1 MRYKIY
7 IFTAMMISNVFSQ
20 GEISLKSVL
29 DGTFSTES
37 IGRYTWKN
45 STDSYYFSKKS
56 DSGLDFYIYNLAS
69 NDTTKSFSIPKS
81 LINNFSY
88 SFSPNQKKLLLK
100 KNSVKIWRHSSYGSY
115 YIYDIESSSLTSVTS
130 NPDRLRNVKFSPDSE
145 NIAFVREDNNL
156 YLFSLASNLEEQLT
170 FDGSENILNGHFGWV
185 YEEEFGTYDSYKWS
199 PNSKHIAFI
208 REDQTYVKKY
218 PLVDYE
224 SQYPVVKYI
233 RYPKT
238 GEDNPVVSISILDL
252 ENKEYR
258 SVNLPDTAYYIPDII
273 WQDNSENLF
282 FATLNRKQ
290 NDWNLYRYD
299 FAMNNGELILNDS
312 NDSWIDRDPF
322 TVPQEIGTWTTKG
335 GFSFAILESGEI
347 IWLSE
352 RDGFKHIYR
361 SRPDGRFLNQITR
374 GEWEV
379 STINAIDYKKEIIYF
394 TGKKE
399 TETENHLYSVRFNGS
414 KLKRIT
420 KENGS
425 HSAAFS
431 PTLNY
436 FINGYSSLTIPPKT
450 FLRQN
455 SGKIVRV
462 LKETDKSKFDNLGL
476 TYPQLINIFAD
487 DGTRLNALITYPHN
501 FDPMKQY
508 PVILY
513 NYGGPGSQLVMN
525 RWGAGSH
532 TLHQFFASRDFIIF
546 SFDNRGTGG
555 RGKAFKDLAYGD
567 YGKYLVKDH
576 ISAAK
581 YLQGLTYVDADN
593 IGIWGWSGGGYL
605 TNMCMTLASD
615 YYKAGISIAPNVEP
629 LLYDT
634 IWTERYMGL
643 IEENPEGYKNAS
655 VLTHV
660 DKAKGH
666 LLQIHGNADDNVH
679 HQHSLKLA
687 KAYAEHGKDMEMF
700 IYPNANHGM
709 YNNNFLTQENP
720 ADGWKNRYH
729 LYKKMTD
736 FFIEHLVPE
745 TF

>member
-1 MRYKIY
+1 MIYKYLTIAL
-7 IFTAMMISNVFSQ
+7 IFSALNAQ
-20 GEISLKSVL
+20 GEISLENVL
-29 DGTFSTES
+29 DRTFRTES
-37 IGRYTWKN
+37 IGRYDWKN
-45 STDSYYFSKKS
+45 SSDAYYFTERS
-56 DSGLDFYIYNLAS
+56 DEGLDFYEYNLAS
-69 NDTTKSFSIPKS
+69 NDTLKAFSVQKSVISD
-81 LINNFSY
+81 FSY
-88 SFSPNQKKLLLK
+88 SFSPDQTKLLLK
-100 KNSVKIWRHSSYGSY
+100 KNSKKLWRHSSYGSY
-115 YIYDIESSSLTSVTS
+115 YVYDIASESVTPVTS
-130 NPDRLRNVKFSPDSE
+130 DPDSLRNVKFSPDS
-145 NIAFVREDNNL
+145 NKLAFVRNDNNL
-156 YLFSLASNLEEQLT
+156 YLFDLIDSREEQLT
-170 FDGSENILNGHFGWV
+170 FDGSEDILNGHFGWV

-199 PNSKHIAFI
+199 PNSQYIAFI
-208 REDQTYVKKY
+208 REDQTYVKEY
-218 PLVDYE
+218 ALVDYE
-224 SQYPVVKYI
+224 AQYPVVKYI

-238 GEDNPVVSISILDL
+238 GEDNPIVSISILDL

-258 SVNLPDTAYYIPDII
+258 SVHLPETAYYIPDII
-273 WQDNSENLF
+273 WQVNSSNLY

-290 NDWNLYRYD
+290 NDWNLYKYD
-299 FAMNNGELILNDS
+299 FDTNRGDLILNDS

-322 TVPQEIGTWTTKG
+322 TVPGEIGTWTTKG
-335 GFSFAILESGEI
+335 GFSSAILENGEI
-347 IWLSE
+347 LWISE
-352 RDGFKHIYR
+352 KDGFSHIYR
-361 SRPDGRFLNQITR
+361 NRPDGRPINQVTR
-374 GEWEV
+374 GNWEV
-379 STINAIDYKKEIIYF
+379 NNISAIDTKNEIIYF
-394 TGKKE
+394 SGKKE
-399 TETENHLYSVRFNGS
+399 TETENHLYSIKFNGS
-414 KLKRIT
+414 RLKRLT
-420 KENGS
+420 KEKGS
-425 HSAAFS
+425 HSSSFS

-436 FINGYSSLTIPPKT
+436 FINSYSSFTVPPKT
-450 FLRQN
+450 FLRQD

-462 LKETDKSKFDNLGL
+462 LAETDRSQFDAYGL
-476 TYPQLINIFAD
+476 TYPQLINIFTD

-513 NYGGPGSQLVMN
+513 NYGGPGSQLVLN
-525 RWGAGSH
+525 RWGSGSH
-532 TLHQFFASRDFIIF
+532 IFHQFFASRDFIIF

-567 YGKYLVKDH
+567 YGKYLIKDH
-576 ISAAK
+576 IAAAK
-581 YLQGLTYVDADN
+581 YLQGLTYVDAEN

-643 IEENPEGYKNAS
+643 VEENPEGYKNAS

-679 HQHSLKLA
+679 HQHSIKLA

-700 IYPNANHGM
+700 IYSNANHGM
-709 YNNNFLTQENP
+709 YNNNFLSEDNP

-736 FFIEHLVPE
+736 FFMEHLVPDS
-745 TF
+745 F

>member
-1 MRYKIY
+1 MRYKYLTIAL
-7 IFTAMMISNVFSQ
+7 IFSALNAQ
-20 GEISLKSVL
+20 GEISLENVL
-29 DGTFSTES
+29 DRTFRTES
-37 IGRYTWKN
+37 IGRYDWKN
-45 STDSYYFSKKS
+45 SSDTYYFTERS
-56 DSGLDFYIYNLAS
+56 DEGLDFYEYNLVS
-69 NDTTKSFSIPKS
+69 NDTLKAFSVQKS
-81 LINNFSY
+81 LISDFSY
-88 SFSPNQKKLLLK
+88 SFSPDQTKLLLK
-100 KNSVKIWRHSSYGSY
+100 KNSKKLWRHSSYGSY
-115 YIYDIESSSLTSVTS
+115 YVYDIASESVTPVTS
-130 NPDRLRNVKFSPDSE
+130 DPDSLRNVKFSPDS
-145 NIAFVREDNNL
+145 NKLAFVRNDNNL
-156 YLFSLASNLEEQLT
+156 YLFDLIDSREEQLT
-170 FDGSENILNGHFGWV
+170 FDGSEDILNGHFGWV

-199 PNSKHIAFI
+199 PNSQYIAFI
-208 REDQTYVKKY
+208 REDQTYVKEY
-218 PLVDYE
+218 ALVDYE
-224 SQYPVVKYI
+224 AQYPVVKYI

-238 GEDNPVVSISILDL
+238 GEDNPIVSISILDL

-258 SVNLPDTAYYIPDII
+258 SVHLPETAYYIPDII
-273 WQDNSENLF
+273 WQVNSSNLY

-290 NDWNLYRYD
+290 NDWNLYKYD
-299 FAMNNGELILNDS
+299 FDTNKGDLILNDS

-322 TVPQEIGTWTTKG
+322 TVPGEIGTWTTKG
-335 GFSFAILESGEI
+335 GFSSAILENGEI
-347 IWLSE
+347 LWISE
-352 RDGFKHIYR
+352 KDGFSHIYR
-361 SRPDGRFLNQITR
+361 NRPDGRPINKVTR
-374 GEWEV
+374 GNWEV
-379 STINAIDYKKEIIYF
+379 NNISAIDTKNEIIYF
-394 TGKKE
+394 SGKKE
-399 TETENHLYSVRFNGS
+399 TETENHLYSIKFNGS
-414 KLKRIT
+414 RLKRLT
-420 KENGS
+420 KEKGS
-425 HSAAFS
+425 HSSSFS

-436 FINGYSSLTIPPKT
+436 FINSYSSFTVPPKT
-450 FLRQN
+450 FLRQD

-462 LKETDKSKFDNLGL
+462 LAETDRSQFDVYGL
-476 TYPQLINIFAD
+476 TYPQLINIFTD

-513 NYGGPGSQLVMN
+513 NYGGPGSQLVLN
-525 RWGAGSH
+525 RWGSGSH
-532 TLHQFFASRDFIIF
+532 IFHQFFASRDFIIF

-567 YGKYLVKDH
+567 YGKYLIKDH
-576 ISAAK
+576 IAAAK
-581 YLQGLTYVDADN
+581 YLQGLTYVDAEN

-643 IEENPEGYKNAS
+643 VEENPEGYKNAS

-679 HQHSLKLA
+679 HQHSIKLA

-700 IYPNANHGM
+700 IYSNANHGM
-709 YNNNFLTQENP
+709 YNNNFLSEDNP

-736 FFIEHLVPE
+736 FFMEHLVPDN
-745 TF
+745 F

>member
-1 MRYKIY
+1 MRYKYLTIAL
-7 IFTAMMISNVFSQ
+7 IFSALNAQ
-20 GEISLKSVL
+20 GEISLENVL
-29 DGTFSTES
+29 DRTFRTES
-37 IGRYTWKN
+37 IGRYDWKN
-45 STDSYYFSKKS
+45 SSDAYYFTERS
-56 DSGLDFYIYNLAS
+56 DEGLDFYEYNLAS
-69 NDTTKSFSIPKS
+69 NDTLKAFSVQKSVISD
-81 LINNFSY
+81 FSY
-88 SFSPNQKKLLLK
+88 SFSPDQTKLLLK
-100 KNSVKIWRHSSYGSY
+100 KNSKKLWRHSSYGSY
-115 YIYDIESSSLTSVTS
+115 YVYDIASESVTPVTS
-130 NPDRLRNVKFSPDSE
+130 DPDSLRNVKFSPDS
-145 NIAFVREDNNL
+145 NKLAFVRNDNNL
-156 YLFSLASNLEEQLT
+156 YLFDLIDSREEQLT
-170 FDGSENILNGHFGWV
+170 FDGSEDILNGHFGWV

-199 PNSKHIAFI
+199 PNSQYIAFI
-208 REDQTYVKKY
+208 REDQTYIKEY
-218 PLVDYE
+218 ALVDYE
-224 SQYPVVKYI
+224 AQYPVVKYI

-238 GEDNPVVSISILDL
+238 GEDNPIVSISILDL

-258 SVNLPDTAYYIPDII
+258 SVHLPETAYYIPDII
-273 WQDNSENLF
+273 WQVNSSNLY

-290 NDWNLYRYD
+290 NDWNLYKYD
-299 FAMNNGELILNDS
+299 FETNRGDLILNDS

-322 TVPQEIGTWTTKG
+322 TVPGEIGTWTTKG
-335 GFSFAILESGEI
+335 GFSSAILENGEI
-347 IWLSE
+347 LWISE
-352 RDGFKHIYR
+352 KDGFSHIYR
-361 SRPDGRFLNQITR
+361 NRPDGRPINQVTR
-374 GEWEV
+374 GNWEV
-379 STINAIDYKKEIIYF
+379 NNISAIDTKNEIIYF
-394 TGKKE
+394 SGKKE
-399 TETENHLYSVRFNGS
+399 TETENHLYSIKFNGS
-414 KLKRIT
+414 RLKRLT
-420 KENGS
+420 KEKGS
-425 HSAAFS
+425 HSSSFS

-436 FINGYSSLTIPPKT
+436 FINSYSSFTVPPKT
-450 FLRQN
+450 FLRQD

-462 LKETDKSKFDNLGL
+462 LAETDRSQFDAYGL
-476 TYPQLINIFAD
+476 TYPQLINIFTD

-513 NYGGPGSQLVMN
+513 NYGGPGSQLVLN
-525 RWGAGSH
+525 RWGSGSH
-532 TLHQFFASRDFIIF
+532 IFHQFFASRDFIIF

-567 YGKYLVKDH
+567 YGKYLIKDH
-576 ISAAK
+576 IAAAK
-581 YLQGLTYVDADN
+581 YLQGLTYVDAEN

-643 IEENPEGYKNAS
+643 VEENPEGYKNAS

-679 HQHSLKLA
+679 HQHSIKLA

-700 IYPNANHGM
+700 IYSNANHGM
-709 YNNNFLTQENP
+709 YNNNFLSEDNP

-736 FFIEHLVPE
+736 FFMEHLVPDS
-745 TF
+745 F

>member
-1 MRYKIY
+1 MRYKYLTI
-7 IFTAMMISNVFSQ
+7 ILMFGTLFAQ
-20 GEISLKSVL
+20 DKISLENVL
-29 DGTFSTES
+29 DGTFRTES
-37 IGRYTWKN
+37 IGRYDWKN
-45 STDSYYFSKKS
+45 SSDSYYFSERS
-56 DSGLDFYIYNLAS
+56 DEGLEFYEYNLAS
-69 NDTTKSFSIPKS
+69 NDTLKAFTVKKSIIS
-81 LINNFSY
+81 NFSY
-88 SFSPNQKKLLLK
+88 SFSPDQTKLLLK

-115 YIYDIESSSLTSVTS
+115 FVYDILSESLIPVTS
-130 NPDRLRNVKFSPDSE
+130 DPDSLRNVKFSPDS
-145 NIAFVREDNNL
+145 NKLAFVRNDNNL
-156 YLFSLASNLEEQLT
+156 YLFDLNTEIEEQLT
-170 FDGSENILNGHFGWV
+170 FDGSDDILNGHFGWV

-199 PNSKHIAFI
+199 PDSNFIAFI
-208 REDQTYVKKY
+208 REDQTYVKKF

-224 SQYPVVKYI
+224 AQYPVVKYI

-238 GEDNPVVSISILDL
+238 GEDNPIVSISILDL

-258 SVNLPDTAYYIPDII
+258 SVHLPDTAYYIPDIV
-273 WQDNSENLF
+273 WQKNSNNLYF
-282 FATLNRKQ
+282 VTLNRKQ
-290 NDWNLYRYD
+290 NNWNLYKYD
-299 FAMNNGELILNDS
+299 FTTNGGDLVLNDS
-312 NDSWIDRDPF
+312 NDSWVDKKSFF
-322 TVPQEIGTWTTKG
+322 TPNNDGSWTSRG
-335 GFSFAILESGEI
+335 GFSFAIMENGELVWI
-347 IWLSE
+347 SE
-352 RDGFKHIYR
+352 KDGFKHIYR
-361 SRPDGRFLNQITR
+361 NRLDGRPINQITR

-379 STINAIDYKKEIIYF
+379 NSINAIDANNGIIYF
-394 TGKKE
+394 SAKKE
-399 TETENHLYSVRFNGS
+399 TETENHLYSIRFNGS
-414 KLKRIT
+414 RLKRIT
-420 KENGS
+420 KEKGS
-425 HSAAFS
+425 HSSAFS

-436 FINGYSSLTIPPKT
+436 FINNYSSFTTPPKT
-450 FLRQN
+450 FVKDKN
-455 SGKIVRV
+455 GKIVRL
-462 LKETDKSKFDNLGL
+462 LKETDKSKFDQYGL
-476 TYPQLINIFAD
+476 TYPQLINIFTD

-513 NYGGPGSQLVMN
+513 NYGGPGSQLVTN
-525 RWGAGSH
+525 RWGAGNH
-532 TLHQFFASRDFIIF
+532 TLHQYFASRDFIIF

-567 YGKYLVKDH
+567 YGKYLVADH

-581 YLQGLTYVDADN
+581 YLQGLTYVDGDN

-643 IEENPEGYKNAS
+643 VDENPEGYKNAS

-660 DKAKGH
+660 DKAKGY

-679 HQHSLKLA
+679 HQHSIKLA

-700 IYPNANHGM
+700 IYSNANHGM
-709 YNNNFLTQENP
+709 SNNNFLTEDYP

-729 LYKKMTD
+729 LYKKMAD
-736 FFIEHLVPE
+736 FFMEHLASD

>member
-1 MRYKIY
+1 MRYKYLTIAL
-7 IFTAMMISNVFSQ
+7 IFSALNAQ
-20 GEISLKSVL
+20 GEISLENVL
-29 DGTFSTES
+29 DRTFRTES
-37 IGRYTWKN
+37 IGRYDWKN
-45 STDSYYFSKKS
+45 SSDAYYFTERS
-56 DSGLDFYIYNLAS
+56 DEGLDFYEYNLAS
-69 NDTTKSFSIPKS
+69 NDTLKAFSVQKSVISD
-81 LINNFSY
+81 FSY
-88 SFSPNQKKLLLK
+88 SFSPDQTKLLLK
-100 KNSVKIWRHSSYGSY
+100 KNSKKLWRHSSYGSY
-115 YIYDIESSSLTSVTS
+115 YVYDIASESVTPVTS
-130 NPDRLRNVKFSPDSE
+130 DPDSLRNVKFSPDS
-145 NIAFVREDNNL
+145 NKLAFVRNDNNL
-156 YLFSLASNLEEQLT
+156 YLFDLIDSREEQLT
-170 FDGSENILNGHFGWV
+170 FDGSEDILNGHFGWV

-199 PNSKHIAFI
+199 PNSQYIAFI
-208 REDQTYVKKY
+208 REDQTYIKEY
-218 PLVDYE
+218 ALVDYE
-224 SQYPVVKYI
+224 AQYPVVKYI

-238 GEDNPVVSISILDL
+238 GEDNPIVSISILDL

-258 SVNLPDTAYYIPDII
+258 SVHLPETAYYIPDII
-273 WQDNSENLF
+273 WQVNSSNLY

-290 NDWNLYRYD
+290 NDWNLYKYD
-299 FAMNNGELILNDS
+299 FDTNRGDLILNDS

-322 TVPQEIGTWTTKG
+322 TVPGEIGTWTTKG
-335 GFSFAILESGEI
+335 GFSSAILENGEI
-347 IWLSE
+347 LWISE
-352 RDGFKHIYR
+352 KDGFSHIYR
-361 SRPDGRFLNQITR
+361 NRPDGRPINQVTR
-374 GEWEV
+374 GNWEV
-379 STINAIDYKKEIIYF
+379 NNISAIDTKNEIIYF
-394 TGKKE
+394 SGKKE
-399 TETENHLYSVRFNGS
+399 TETENHLYSIKFNGS
-414 KLKRIT
+414 RLKRLT
-420 KENGS
+420 KEKGS
-425 HSAAFS
+425 HSSSFS

-436 FINGYSSLTIPPKT
+436 FINSYSSFTVPPKT
-450 FLRQN
+450 FLRQD

-462 LKETDKSKFDNLGL
+462 LAETDRSQFDAYGL
-476 TYPQLINIFAD
+476 TYPQLINIFTD

-513 NYGGPGSQLVMN
+513 NYGGPGSQLVLN
-525 RWGAGSH
+525 RWGSGSH
-532 TLHQFFASRDFIIF
+532 IFHQFFASRDFIIF

-567 YGKYLVKDH
+567 YGKYLIKDH
-576 ISAAK
+576 IAAAK
-581 YLQGLTYVDADN
+581 YLQGLTYVDAEN

-643 IEENPEGYKNAS
+643 VEENPEGYKNAS

-679 HQHSLKLA
+679 HQHSIKLA

-700 IYPNANHGM
+700 IYSNANHGM
-709 YNNNFLTQENP
+709 YNNNFLSEDNP

-736 FFIEHLVPE
+736 FFMEHLVPDS
-745 TF
+745 F

>member
-1 MRYKIY
+1 MRYKYLTIAL
-7 IFTAMMISNVFSQ
+7 IFSALNAQ
-20 GEISLKSVL
+20 GEISLENVL
-29 DGTFSTES
+29 DRTFRTES
-37 IGRYTWKN
+37 IGRYDWKN
-45 STDSYYFSKKS
+45 SSDAYYFTERS
-56 DSGLDFYIYNLAS
+56 DEGLDFYEYNLAS
-69 NDTTKSFSIPKS
+69 NDTLKAFSVQKSVMSD
-81 LINNFSY
+81 FSY
-88 SFSPNQKKLLLK
+88 SFSPDQTKLLLK
-100 KNSVKIWRHSSYGSY
+100 KNSKKLWRHSSYGSY
-115 YIYDIESSSLTSVTS
+115 YVYDIASESVTPVTS
-130 NPDRLRNVKFSPDSE
+130 DPDSLRNVKFSPDS
-145 NIAFVREDNNL
+145 NKLAFVRNDNNL
-156 YLFSLASNLEEQLT
+156 YLFDLIDSREEQLT
-170 FDGSENILNGHFGWV
+170 FDGSEDILNGHFGWV

-199 PNSKHIAFI
+199 PNSQYIAFI
-208 REDQTYVKKY
+208 REDQTYVKEY
-218 PLVDYE
+218 ALVDYE
-224 SQYPVVKYI
+224 AQYPVVKYI

-238 GEDNPVVSISILDL
+238 GEDNPIVSISILDL

-258 SVNLPDTAYYIPDII
+258 SVHLPETAYYIPDII
-273 WQDNSENLF
+273 WQVNSSNLY

-290 NDWNLYRYD
+290 NDWNLYKYD
-299 FAMNNGELILNDS
+299 FDTNRGDLILNDS

-322 TVPQEIGTWTTKG
+322 TVPGEIGTWTTKG
-335 GFSFAILESGEI
+335 GFSSAILENGEI
-347 IWLSE
+347 LWISE
-352 RDGFKHIYR
+352 KDGFSHIYR
-361 SRPDGRFLNQITR
+361 NRPDGRPINQVTR
-374 GEWEV
+374 GNWEV
-379 STINAIDYKKEIIYF
+379 NNISAIDTKNEVIYF
-394 TGKKE
+394 SGKKE
-399 TETENHLYSVRFNGS
+399 TETENHLYSIKFNGS
-414 KLKRIT
+414 RLKRLT
-420 KENGS
+420 KEKGS
-425 HSAAFS
+425 HSSSFS

-436 FINGYSSLTIPPKT
+436 FINSYSSFTVPPKT
-450 FLRQN
+450 FLRQD

-462 LKETDKSKFDNLGL
+462 LAETDRSQFDAYGL
-476 TYPQLINIFAD
+476 TYPQLINIFTD

-513 NYGGPGSQLVMN
+513 NYGGPGSQLVLN
-525 RWGAGSH
+525 RWGSGSH
-532 TLHQFFASRDFIIF
+532 IFHQFFASRDFIIF

-567 YGKYLVKDH
+567 YGKYLIKDH
-576 ISAAK
+576 IAAAK
-581 YLQGLTYVDADN
+581 YLQGLTYVDAEN

-643 IEENPEGYKNAS
+643 VEENPEGYKNAS

-679 HQHSLKLA
+679 HQHSIKLA

-700 IYPNANHGM
+700 IYSNANHGM
-709 YNNNFLTQENP
+709 YNNNFLSEDNP

-736 FFIEHLVPE
+736 FFMEHLV
-745 TF
+745 TDNF

>member
-1 MRYKIY
+1 MRYKYLI
-7 IFTAMMISNVFSQ
+7 IALLFSSLFSQ
-20 GEISLKSVL
+20 GKISLENVL
-29 DGTFSTES
+29 DGTFRTES
-37 IGRYTWKN
+37 IGRYDWKN
-45 STDSYYFSKKS
+45 NSDAYYFTERS
-56 DSGLDFYIYNLAS
+56 DEGLEFYEYNLAS
-69 NDTTKSFSIPKS
+69 NDTLKAFTVQKSIIS
-81 LINNFSY
+81 NFSY
-88 SFSPNQKKLLLK
+88 SFSPDQTKLLLK

-115 YIYDIESSSLTSVTS
+115 FVYDILSESLIPVTS
-130 NPDRLRNVKFSPDSE
+130 DPDSLRNVKFSPDS
-145 NIAFVREDNNL
+145 NKLAFVRNDNNL
-156 YLFSLASNLEEQLT
+156 YLFDLNTEIEEQLT
-170 FDGSENILNGHFGWV
+170 FDGSDDILNGHFGWV

-199 PNSKHIAFI
+199 PDSNFIAFI
-208 REDQTYVKKY
+208 REDQTYVKKF

-224 SQYPVVKYI
+224 AQYPVVKYI

-238 GEDNPVVSISILDL
+238 GEDNPIVSISILDL

-258 SVNLPDTAYYIPDII
+258 SVHLPDTAYYIPDIV
-273 WQDNSENLF
+273 WQKNSNNLYF
-282 FATLNRKQ
+282 VTLNRKQ
-290 NDWNLYRYD
+290 NNWNLYKYD
-299 FAMNNGELILNDS
+299 FTTNGSDLVLNDS
-312 NDSWIDRDPF
+312 NDSWVDKKSFF
-322 TVPQEIGTWTTKG
+322 TPNNNDSWTSRG
-335 GFSFAILESGEI
+335 GFSFAIMENGELVWI
-347 IWLSE
+347 SE
-352 RDGFKHIYR
+352 KDGFKHIYR
-361 SRPDGRFLNQITR
+361 NRLDGRPINQITR

-379 STINAIDYKKEIIYF
+379 NSINAIDANNGIIYF
-394 TGKKE
+394 SAKKE
-399 TETENHLYSVRFNGS
+399 TETENHLYSIRFNGS
-414 KLKRIT
+414 RLKRIT
-420 KENGS
+420 KEKGS
-425 HSAAFS
+425 HSSAFS

-436 FINGYSSLTIPPKT
+436 FINNYSSFTTPPKT
-450 FLRQN
+450 FVKDKN
-455 SGKIVRV
+455 GKIVRL
-462 LKETDKSKFDNLGL
+462 LKETDKSKFDQYGL
-476 TYPQLINIFAD
+476 TYPQLINIFTD

-513 NYGGPGSQLVMN
+513 NYGGPGSQLVTN
-525 RWGAGSH
+525 RWGAGNH
-532 TLHQFFASRDFIIF
+532 TLHQYFASRDFIIF

-567 YGKYLVKDH
+567 YGKYLVADH

-581 YLQGLTYVDADN
+581 YLQGLTYVDGDN

-643 IEENPEGYKNAS
+643 VDENPEGYKNAS

-660 DKAKGH
+660 DKAKGF

-679 HQHSLKLA
+679 HQHSIKLA

-700 IYPNANHGM
+700 IYSNANHGM
-709 YNNNFLTQENP
+709 SNNNFLTEDYP

-729 LYKKMTD
+729 LYKKMAD
-736 FFIEHLVPE
+736 FFMEHLASD

>member
-1 MRYKIY
+1 MRYKYLI
-7 IFTAMMISNVFSQ
+7 IALLFSSLFSQ
-20 GEISLKSVL
+20 GKISLENVL
-29 DGTFSTES
+29 DGTFRTES
-37 IGRYTWKN
+37 IGRYDWKN
-45 STDSYYFSKKS
+45 NSDAYYFTERS
-56 DSGLDFYIYNLAS
+56 DEGLEFYEYNLAS
-69 NDTTKSFSIPKS
+69 NDTLKAFTVQKSIIS
-81 LINNFSY
+81 NFSY
-88 SFSPNQKKLLLK
+88 SFSPDQTKLLLK

-115 YIYDIESSSLTSVTS
+115 FVYDILSESLIPVTS
-130 NPDRLRNVKFSPDSE
+130 DPDSLRNVKFSPDS
-145 NIAFVREDNNL
+145 NKLAFVRNDNNL
-156 YLFSLASNLEEQLT
+156 YLFDLNTEIEEQLT
-170 FDGSENILNGHFGWV
+170 FDGSDDILNGHFGWV

-199 PNSKHIAFI
+199 PDSNFIAFI
-208 REDQTYVKKY
+208 REDQTYVKKF

-224 SQYPVVKYI
+224 AQYPVVKYI

-238 GEDNPVVSISILDL
+238 GEDNPIVSISILDL

-258 SVNLPDTAYYIPDII
+258 SVHLPDTAYYIPDIV
-273 WQDNSENLF
+273 WQKNSNNLYF
-282 FATLNRKQ
+282 VTLNRKQ
-290 NDWNLYRYD
+290 NNWNLYKYD
-299 FAMNNGELILNDS
+299 FITNRGDLVLNDS
-312 NDSWIDRDPF
+312 NDSWVDKKSFF
-322 TVPQEIGTWTTKG
+322 TPYNDGSWTSRG
-335 GFSFAILESGEI
+335 GFSFAIMENGELVWI
-347 IWLSE
+347 SE
-352 RDGFKHIYR
+352 KDGFKHIYR
-361 SRPDGRFLNQITR
+361 NRLDGRPINQITR

-379 STINAIDYKKEIIYF
+379 NSINAIDANNGIIYF
-394 TGKKE
+394 SAKKE
-399 TETENHLYSVRFNGS
+399 TETENHLYSIRFNGS
-414 KLKRIT
+414 RLKRIT
-420 KENGS
+420 KEKGS
-425 HSAAFS
+425 HSSAFS

-436 FINGYSSLTIPPKT
+436 FINNYSSFTTPPKT
-450 FLRQN
+450 FVKDKN
-455 SGKIVRV
+455 GKIVRL
-462 LKETDKSKFDNLGL
+462 LKETDKSKFDQYGL
-476 TYPQLINIFAD
+476 TYPQLINIFTD

-513 NYGGPGSQLVMN
+513 NYGGPGSQLVTN
-525 RWGAGSH
+525 RWGAGNH
-532 TLHQFFASRDFIIF
+532 TLHQYFASRDFIIF

-567 YGKYLVKDH
+567 YGKYLVADH

-581 YLQGLTYVDADN
+581 YLQGLTYVDGDN

-643 IEENPEGYKNAS
+643 VDENPEGYKNAS

-660 DKAKGH
+660 DKAKGF

-679 HQHSLKLA
+679 HQHSIKLA

-700 IYPNANHGM
+700 IYSNANHGM
-709 YNNNFLTQENP
+709 SNNNFLTEDYP

-729 LYKKMTD
+729 LYKKMAD
-736 FFIEHLVPE
+736 FFMEHLASD

>member
-1 MRYKIY
+1 MRYKYLTIAL
-7 IFTAMMISNVFSQ
+7 IFSALNAQ
-20 GEISLKSVL
+20 GEISLENVL
-29 DGTFSTES
+29 DRTFRTES
-37 IGRYTWKN
+37 IGRYDWKN
-45 STDSYYFSKKS
+45 SSDIYYFTERS
-56 DSGLDFYIYNLAS
+56 DEGLDFYEYNLAS
-69 NDTTKSFSIPKS
+69 NDTLKAFSVQKSVISD
-81 LINNFSY
+81 FSY
-88 SFSPNQKKLLLK
+88 SFSPDQTKLLLK
-100 KNSVKIWRHSSYGSY
+100 KNSKKLWRHSSYGSY
-115 YIYDIESSSLTSVTS
+115 YVYDIASESVTPVTS
-130 NPDRLRNVKFSPDSE
+130 DPDSLRNVKFSPDS
-145 NIAFVREDNNL
+145 NKLAFVRNDNNL
-156 YLFSLASNLEEQLT
+156 YLFDLIDSREEQLT
-170 FDGSENILNGHFGWV
+170 FDGSEDILNGHFGWV

-199 PNSKHIAFI
+199 PNSQYIAFI
-208 REDQTYVKKY
+208 REDQTYVKEY
-218 PLVDYE
+218 ALVDYE
-224 SQYPVVKYI
+224 AQYPVVKYI

-238 GEDNPVVSISILDL
+238 GEDNPIVSISILDL

-258 SVNLPDTAYYIPDII
+258 SVHLPETAYYIPDII
-273 WQDNSENLF
+273 WQVNSSNLY

-290 NDWNLYRYD
+290 NDWNLYKYD
-299 FAMNNGELILNDS
+299 FDTNKGDLILNDS

-322 TVPQEIGTWTTKG
+322 TVPGEIGTWTTKG
-335 GFSFAILESGEI
+335 GFSSAILENGEI
-347 IWLSE
+347 LWISE
-352 RDGFKHIYR
+352 KDGFSHIYR
-361 SRPDGRFLNQITR
+361 NRPDGRSINQVTR
-374 GEWEV
+374 GNWEV
-379 STINAIDYKKEIIYF
+379 NNISAIDTKNKIIYF
-394 TGKKE
+394 SGKKE
-399 TETENHLYSVRFNGS
+399 TETENHIYSIKFNGS
-414 KLKRIT
+414 RLKRLT
-420 KENGS
+420 KEKGS
-425 HSAAFS
+425 HSSSFS

-436 FINGYSSLTIPPKT
+436 FINSYSSFTVPPKT
-450 FLRQN
+450 FLRQD

-462 LKETDKSKFDNLGL
+462 LAETDRFQFDAYGL
-476 TYPQLINIFAD
+476 TYPQLINIFTD

-513 NYGGPGSQLVMN
+513 NYGGPGSQLVLN
-525 RWGAGSH
+525 RWGSGSH
-532 TLHQFFASRDFIIF
+532 IFHQFFASRDFIIF

-567 YGKYLVKDH
+567 YGKYLIKDH
-576 ISAAK
+576 IAAAK
-581 YLQGLTYVDADN
+581 YLQGLTYVDAEN

-643 IEENPEGYKNAS
+643 VEENPEGYKNAS

-679 HQHSLKLA
+679 HQHSIKLA

-700 IYPNANHGM
+700 IYSNANHGM
-709 YNNNFLTQENP
+709 YNNNFLSEDNP

-736 FFIEHLVPE
+736 FFMEHLVPDN
-745 TF
+745 F

>member
-1 MRYKIY
+1 MRYKYLTIAL
-7 IFTAMMISNVFSQ
+7 IFSALFAQ
-20 GEISLKSVL
+20 GEISLENVL
-29 DGTFSTES
+29 DRTFRTES
-37 IGRYTWKN
+37 IGRYDWKN
-45 STDSYYFSKKS
+45 SSDAYYFTERS
-56 DSGLDFYIYNLAS
+56 DEGLDFYEYNLAS
-69 NDTTKSFSIPKS
+69 NDTLKSFSVQKS
-81 LINNFSY
+81 VMSDFSY
-88 SFSPNQKKLLLK
+88 SFSPDQTKLLLK
-100 KNSVKIWRHSSYGSY
+100 KNSKKLWRHSSYGSY
-115 YIYDIESSSLTSVTS
+115 YVYDIASESVTPVTS
-130 NPDRLRNVKFSPDSE
+130 DPDSLRNVKFSPDS
-145 NIAFVREDNNL
+145 NKLAFVRNDNNL
-156 YLFSLASNLEEQLT
+156 YLFDLIDSSEEQLT
-170 FDGSENILNGHFGWV
+170 FDGSEDILNGHFGWV

-199 PNSKHIAFI
+199 PNSKYIAFI
-208 REDQTYVKKY
+208 REDQTYVKEY
-218 PLVDYE
+218 ALVDYE
-224 SQYPVVKYI
+224 AQYPVVKYI

-238 GEDNPVVSISILDL
+238 GEDNPIVSISILDL

-258 SVNLPDTAYYIPDII
+258 SVHLPETAYYIPDII
-273 WQDNSENLF
+273 WQVNSSNLY

-290 NDWNLYRYD
+290 NDWNLYKYD
-299 FAMNNGELILNDS
+299 FDTNRGDLILNDS

-322 TVPQEIGTWTTKG
+322 TVPGEIGTWTTKG
-335 GFSFAILESGEI
+335 GFSSAILENGEI
-347 IWLSE
+347 LWISE
-352 RDGFKHIYR
+352 KDGFSHIYR
-361 SRPDGRFLNQITR
+361 NRPDGRPINQVTR
-374 GEWEV
+374 GNWEV
-379 STINAIDYKKEIIYF
+379 NNISAIDTKNEIIYF
-394 TGKKE
+394 SGKKE
-399 TETENHLYSVRFNGS
+399 TETENHLYSIKFNGS
-414 KLKRIT
+414 RLKRLT
-420 KENGS
+420 KEKGS
-425 HSAAFS
+425 HSSSFS

-436 FINGYSSLTIPPKT
+436 FINSYSSFTVPPKT
-450 FLRQN
+450 FLRQD

-462 LKETDKSKFDNLGL
+462 LAETDRSQFDAYGL
-476 TYPQLINIFAD
+476 TYPQLINIFTD

-513 NYGGPGSQLVMN
+513 NYGGPGSQLVLN
-525 RWGAGSH
+525 RWGSGSH
-532 TLHQFFASRDFIIF
+532 IFHQFFASRDFIIF

-567 YGKYLVKDH
+567 YGKYLIKDH
-576 ISAAK
+576 IAAAK
-581 YLQGLTYVDADN
+581 YLQGLTYVDAEN

-643 IEENPEGYKNAS
+643 VEENPEGYKNAS

-679 HQHSLKLA
+679 HQHSIKLA

-700 IYPNANHGM
+700 IYSNANHGM
-709 YNNNFLTQENP
+709 YNNNFLSEDNP

-736 FFIEHLVPE
+736 FFMEYLVPDN
-745 TF
+745 F

>member
-1 MRYKIY
+1 MRYKYLTIAL
-7 IFTAMMISNVFSQ
+7 IFSALNAQ
-20 GEISLKSVL
+20 GEISLENVL
-29 DGTFSTES
+29 DRTFRTES
-37 IGRYTWKN
+37 IGRYDWKN
-45 STDSYYFSKKS
+45 SSDTYYFTERS
-56 DSGLDFYIYNLAS
+56 DEGLDFYEYNLAS
-69 NDTTKSFSIPKS
+69 NDTLKAFSVQKS
-81 LINNFSY
+81 LISDFSY
-88 SFSPNQKKLLLK
+88 SFSPDQTKLLLK
-100 KNSVKIWRHSSYGSY
+100 KNSKKLWRHSSYGSY
-115 YIYDIESSSLTSVTS
+115 YVYDIASESVTPVTS
-130 NPDRLRNVKFSPDSE
+130 DPDSLRNVKFSPDS
-145 NIAFVREDNNL
+145 NKLAFVRNDNNL
-156 YLFSLASNLEEQLT
+156 YLFDLIDSSEEQLT
-170 FDGSENILNGHFGWV
+170 FDGSEDILNGHFGWV

-199 PNSKHIAFI
+199 PNSKYIAFI
-208 REDQTYVKKY
+208 REDQTYVKEY
-218 PLVDYE
+218 ALVDYE
-224 SQYPVVKYI
+224 AQYPVVKYI

-238 GEDNPVVSISILDL
+238 GEDNPIVSISILDL

-258 SVNLPDTAYYIPDII
+258 SVHLPETAYYIPDII
-273 WQDNSENLF
+273 WQVNSSNLY

-290 NDWNLYRYD
+290 NDWNLYKYD
-299 FAMNNGELILNDS
+299 FDTNKGDLILNDS

-322 TVPQEIGTWTTKG
+322 TVPGEIGTWTTKG
-335 GFSFAILESGEI
+335 GFSSAILENGEI
-347 IWLSE
+347 LWISE
-352 RDGFKHIYR
+352 KDGFSHIYR
-361 SRPDGRFLNQITR
+361 NRPDGRPINQVTR
-374 GEWEV
+374 GNWEV
-379 STINAIDYKKEIIYF
+379 NNISAIDTKNEIIYF
-394 TGKKE
+394 SGKKE
-399 TETENHLYSVRFNGS
+399 TETENHLYSIKFNGS
-414 KLKRIT
+414 RLKRLT
-420 KENGS
+420 KEKGS
-425 HSAAFS
+425 HSSSFS

-436 FINGYSSLTIPPKT
+436 FINSYSSFTVPPKT
-450 FLRQN
+450 FLRED

-462 LKETDKSKFDNLGL
+462 LAETDRSQFDAYGL
-476 TYPQLINIFAD
+476 TYPQLINIFTD

-513 NYGGPGSQLVMN
+513 NYGGPGSQLVLN
-525 RWGAGSH
+525 RWGSGSH
-532 TLHQFFASRDFIIF
+532 IFHQFFASRDFIIF

-567 YGKYLVKDH
+567 YGKYLIKDH
-576 ISAAK
+576 IAAAK
-581 YLQGLTYVDADN
+581 YLQGLTYVDAGN

-643 IEENPEGYKNAS
+643 VEENPEGYKNAS

-679 HQHSLKLA
+679 HQHSIKLA

-700 IYPNANHGM
+700 IYSNADHGM
-709 YNNNFLTQENP
+709 YNNNFLSEDNP

-736 FFIEHLVPE
+736 FFMEHLVPDN
-745 TF
+745 F

>member
-1 MRYKIY
+1 MRYKYLTIAL
-7 IFTAMMISNVFSQ
+7 IFSALNAQ
-20 GEISLKSVL
+20 GEISLENVL
-29 DGTFSTES
+29 DRTFRTES
-37 IGRYTWKN
+37 IGRYDWKN
-45 STDSYYFSKKS
+45 SSDAYYFTERS
-56 DSGLDFYIYNLAS
+56 DEGLDFYEYNLAS
-69 NDTTKSFSIPKS
+69 NDTLKAFSVQKSVISD
-81 LINNFSY
+81 FSY
-88 SFSPNQKKLLLK
+88 SFSPDQTKLLLK
-100 KNSVKIWRHSSYGSY
+100 KNSKKLWRHSSYGSY
-115 YIYDIESSSLTSVTS
+115 YVYDIASESVTPVTS
-130 NPDRLRNVKFSPDSE
+130 DPDSLRNVKFSPDS
-145 NIAFVREDNNL
+145 NKLAFVRNDNNL
-156 YLFSLASNLEEQLT
+156 YLFDLIDRREEQLT
-170 FDGSENILNGHFGWV
+170 FDGSEDILNGHFGWV

-199 PNSKHIAFI
+199 PNSQYIAFI
-208 REDQTYVKKY
+208 REDQTYVKEY
-218 PLVDYE
+218 ALVDYE
-224 SQYPVVKYI
+224 AQYPVVKYI

-238 GEDNPVVSISILDL
+238 GEDNPIVSISILDL

-258 SVNLPDTAYYIPDII
+258 SVHLPETAYYIPDII
-273 WQDNSENLF
+273 WQVNSSNLY

-290 NDWNLYRYD
+290 NDWNLYKYD
-299 FAMNNGELILNDS
+299 FDTNRGDLILNDS

-322 TVPQEIGTWTTKG
+322 TVPGEIGTWTTKG
-335 GFSFAILESGEI
+335 GFSSAILENGEI
-347 IWLSE
+347 LWISE
-352 RDGFKHIYR
+352 KDGFSHIYR
-361 SRPDGRFLNQITR
+361 NRPDGRPINQVTR
-374 GEWEV
+374 GNWEV
-379 STINAIDYKKEIIYF
+379 NNISAIDTKNEVIYF
-394 TGKKE
+394 SGKKE
-399 TETENHLYSVRFNGS
+399 TETENHLYSIKFNGS
-414 KLKRIT
+414 RLKRLT
-420 KENGS
+420 KEKGS
-425 HSAAFS
+425 HSSSFS

-436 FINGYSSLTIPPKT
+436 FINSYSSFTVPPKT
-450 FLRQN
+450 FLRQD

-462 LKETDKSKFDNLGL
+462 LAETDRSQFDAYGL
-476 TYPQLINIFAD
+476 TYPQLINIFTD

-513 NYGGPGSQLVMN
+513 NYGGPGSQLVLN
-525 RWGAGSH
+525 RWGSGSH
-532 TLHQFFASRDFIIF
+532 IFHQFFASRDFIIF

-567 YGKYLVKDH
+567 YGKYLIKDH
-576 ISAAK
+576 IAAAK
-581 YLQGLTYVDADN
+581 YLQGLTYVDAEN

-643 IEENPEGYKNAS
+643 VEENPEGYKNAS

-679 HQHSLKLA
+679 HQHSIKLA

-700 IYPNANHGM
+700 IYSNANHGM
-709 YNNNFLTQENP
+709 YNNNFLSEDNP

-736 FFIEHLVPE
+736 FFMEHLVPDN
-745 TF
+745 F

>member
-1 MRYKIY
+1 MRYKYLTIAL
-7 IFTAMMISNVFSQ
+7 IFSALNAQ
-20 GEISLKSVL
+20 GEISLENVL
-29 DGTFSTES
+29 DRTFRTES
-37 IGRYTWKN
+37 IGRYDWKN
-45 STDSYYFSKKS
+45 SSDAYYFTERS
-56 DSGLDFYIYNLAS
+56 DEGLDFYEYNLAS
-69 NDTTKSFSIPKS
+69 NDTLKAFSVQKSVMSD
-81 LINNFSY
+81 FSY
-88 SFSPNQKKLLLK
+88 SFSPDQTKLLLK
-100 KNSVKIWRHSSYGSY
+100 KNSKKLWRHSSYGSY
-115 YIYDIESSSLTSVTS
+115 YVYDIASESVAPVTS
-130 NPDRLRNVKFSPDSE
+130 DPDSLRNVKFSPDS
-145 NIAFVREDNNL
+145 NKLAFVRNDNNL
-156 YLFSLASNLEEQLT
+156 YLFDLIDSREEQLT
-170 FDGSENILNGHFGWV
+170 FDGSEDILNGHFGWV

-199 PNSKHIAFI
+199 PNSQYIAFI
-208 REDQTYVKKY
+208 REDQTYVKEY
-218 PLVDYE
+218 ALVDYE
-224 SQYPVVKYI
+224 AQYPVVKYI

-238 GEDNPVVSISILDL
+238 GEDNPIVSISILDL

-258 SVNLPDTAYYIPDII
+258 SVHLPETAYYIPDII
-273 WQDNSENLF
+273 WQVNSSNLY

-290 NDWNLYRYD
+290 NDWNLYKYD
-299 FAMNNGELILNDS
+299 FDTNRGDLILNDS

-322 TVPQEIGTWTTKG
+322 TVPGEIGTWTTKG
-335 GFSFAILESGEI
+335 GFSSAILENGEI
-347 IWLSE
+347 LWISE
-352 RDGFKHIYR
+352 KDGFSHIYR
-361 SRPDGRFLNQITR
+361 NRPDGRPINQVTR
-374 GEWEV
+374 GNWEV
-379 STINAIDYKKEIIYF
+379 NNISAIDTKNEVIYF
-394 TGKKE
+394 SGKKE
-399 TETENHLYSVRFNGS
+399 TETENHLYSIKFNGS
-414 KLKRIT
+414 RLKRLT
-420 KENGS
+420 KEKGS
-425 HSAAFS
+425 HSSSFS

-436 FINGYSSLTIPPKT
+436 FINSYSSFTVPPKT
-450 FLRQN
+450 FLRQD

-462 LKETDKSKFDNLGL
+462 LAETDRSQFDAYGL
-476 TYPQLINIFAD
+476 TYPQLINIFTD

-513 NYGGPGSQLVMN
+513 NYGGPGSQLVLN
-525 RWGAGSH
+525 RWGSGSH
-532 TLHQFFASRDFIIF
+532 IFHQFFASRDFIIF

-567 YGKYLVKDH
+567 YGKYLIKDH
-576 ISAAK
+576 IAAAK
-581 YLQGLTYVDADN
+581 YLQGLTYVDAEN

-643 IEENPEGYKNAS
+643 VEENPEGYKNAS

-679 HQHSLKLA
+679 HQHSIKLA

-700 IYPNANHGM
+700 IYSNANHGM
-709 YNNNFLTQENP
+709 YNNNFLSEDNP

-736 FFIEHLVPE
+736 FFMEHLVPDN
-745 TF
+745 F

>member
-1 MRYKIY
+1 MRYKYLTIAL
-7 IFTAMMISNVFSQ
+7 IFSALNAQ
-20 GEISLKSVL
+20 GEISLENVL
-29 DGTFSTES
+29 DRTFRTES
-37 IGRYTWKN
+37 IGRYDWKN
-45 STDSYYFSKKS
+45 SSDAYYFTERS
-56 DSGLDFYIYNLAS
+56 DEGLDFYEYNLAS
-69 NDTTKSFSIPKS
+69 NDTLKAFSVQKSVISD
-81 LINNFSY
+81 FSY
-88 SFSPNQKKLLLK
+88 SFSPDQTKLLLK
-100 KNSVKIWRHSSYGSY
+100 KNSKKLWRHSSYGSY
-115 YIYDIESSSLTSVTS
+115 YVYDIASESVTPVTS
-130 NPDRLRNVKFSPDSE
+130 DPDSLRNVKFSPDS
-145 NIAFVREDNNL
+145 NKLAFVRNDNNL
-156 YLFSLASNLEEQLT
+156 YLFDLIDSREEQLT
-170 FDGSENILNGHFGWV
+170 FDGSEDILNGHFGWV

-199 PNSKHIAFI
+199 PNSKYIAFI
-208 REDQTYVKKY
+208 REDQTYVKEY
-218 PLVDYE
+218 ALVDYE
-224 SQYPVVKYI
+224 AQYPVVKYI

-238 GEDNPVVSISILDL
+238 GEDNPIVSISILDL

-258 SVNLPDTAYYIPDII
+258 SVHLPETAYYIPDII
-273 WQDNSENLF
+273 WQVNSSNLY

-290 NDWNLYRYD
+290 NDWNLYKYD
-299 FAMNNGELILNDS
+299 FDTNRGDLILNDS

-322 TVPQEIGTWTTKG
+322 TVPGEIGTWTTKG
-335 GFSFAILESGEI
+335 GFSSAILENGEI
-347 IWLSE
+347 LWISE
-352 RDGFKHIYR
+352 KDGFSHIYR
-361 SRPDGRFLNQITR
+361 NRPDGRPINQVTR
-374 GEWEV
+374 GNWEV
-379 STINAIDYKKEIIYF
+379 NNISAIDTKNEIIYF
-394 TGKKE
+394 SGKKE
-399 TETENHLYSVRFNGS
+399 TETENHLYSIKFNGS
-414 KLKRIT
+414 RLKRLT
-420 KENGS
+420 KEKGS
-425 HSAAFS
+425 HSSSFS

-436 FINGYSSLTIPPKT
+436 FINSYSSFTVPPKT
-450 FLRQN
+450 FLRQD

-462 LKETDKSKFDNLGL
+462 LAETDRSQFDAYGL
-476 TYPQLINIFAD
+476 TYPQLINIFTD

-513 NYGGPGSQLVMN
+513 NYGGPGSQLVLN
-525 RWGAGSH
+525 RWGSGSH
-532 TLHQFFASRDFIIF
+532 IFHQFFASRDFIIF

-567 YGKYLVKDH
+567 YGKYLIKDH
-576 ISAAK
+576 IAAAK
-581 YLQGLTYVDADN
+581 YLQGLTYVDAEN

-643 IEENPEGYKNAS
+643 VEENPEGYKNAS

-679 HQHSLKLA
+679 HQHSIKLA

-700 IYPNANHGM
+700 IYSNANHGM
-709 YNNNFLTQENP
+709 YNNNFLSEDNP

-736 FFIEHLVPE
+736 FFMEHLVPDS
-745 TF
+745 F

>member
-1 MRYKIY
+1 MRYKYLTIAL
-7 IFTAMMISNVFSQ
+7 IFSALNAQ
-20 GEISLKSVL
+20 GEISLENVL
-29 DGTFSTES
+29 DRTFRTES
-37 IGRYTWKN
+37 IGRYDWKN
-45 STDSYYFSKKS
+45 SSDAYYFTERS
-56 DSGLDFYIYNLAS
+56 DEGLDFYEYNLAS
-69 NDTTKSFSIPKS
+69 NDTLKAFSVQKSVISD
-81 LINNFSY
+81 FSY
-88 SFSPNQKKLLLK
+88 SFSPDQTKLLLK
-100 KNSVKIWRHSSYGSY
+100 KNSKKLWRHSSYGSY
-115 YIYDIESSSLTSVTS
+115 YVYDIASESVTPVTS
-130 NPDRLRNVKFSPDSE
+130 DPDSLRNVKFSPDS
-145 NIAFVREDNNL
+145 NKLAFVRNDNNL
-156 YLFSLASNLEEQLT
+156 YLFDLIDSREEQLT
-170 FDGSENILNGHFGWV
+170 FDGSEDILNGHFGWV

-199 PNSKHIAFI
+199 PNSQYIAFI
-208 REDQTYVKKY
+208 REDQTYVKEY
-218 PLVDYE
+218 ALVDYE
-224 SQYPVVKYI
+224 AQYPVVKYI

-238 GEDNPVVSISILDL
+238 GEDNPIVSISILDL

-258 SVNLPDTAYYIPDII
+258 SVHLPETAYYIPDII
-273 WQDNSENLF
+273 WQVNSSNLY

-290 NDWNLYRYD
+290 NDWNLYKYD
-299 FAMNNGELILNDS
+299 FDTNKGNLILNDS

-322 TVPQEIGTWTTKG
+322 TVPGEIGTWTTKG
-335 GFSFAILESGEI
+335 GFSSAILENGEI
-347 IWLSE
+347 LWISE
-352 RDGFKHIYR
+352 KDGFSHIYR
-361 SRPDGRFLNQITR
+361 NRPDGRPINQVTR
-374 GEWEV
+374 GNWEV
-379 STINAIDYKKEIIYF
+379 NNISAIDTKNEIIYF
-394 TGKKE
+394 SGKKE
-399 TETENHLYSVRFNGS
+399 TETENHLYSIKFNGS
-414 KLKRIT
+414 RLKRLT
-420 KENGS
+420 KEKGS
-425 HSAAFS
+425 HSSSFS

-436 FINGYSSLTIPPKT
+436 FINSYSSFTVPPKT
-450 FLRQN
+450 FLRQD

-462 LKETDKSKFDNLGL
+462 LAETDRSQFDAYGL
-476 TYPQLINIFAD
+476 TYPQLINIFTD

-513 NYGGPGSQLVMN
+513 NYGGPGSQLVLN
-525 RWGAGSH
+525 RWGSGSH
-532 TLHQFFASRDFIIF
+532 IFHQFFASRDFIIF

-567 YGKYLVKDH
+567 YGKYLIKDH
-576 ISAAK
+576 IAAAK
-581 YLQGLTYVDADN
+581 YLQGLTYVDAEN

-643 IEENPEGYKNAS
+643 VEENPEGYKNAS

-679 HQHSLKLA
+679 HQHSIKLA

-700 IYPNANHGM
+700 IYSNANHGM
-709 YNNNFLTQENP
+709 YNNNFLSEDNP

-736 FFIEHLVPE
+736 FFMEHLVPDN
-745 TF
+745 F